1 MFTKTAIVLAIV
13 LGSVTSSLAAVKMG
27 AGSSFDVYDHSRG
40 YIGTDPDANIRGQL
54 LRDNGSSD

>member
-13 LGSVTSSLAAVKMG
+13 FGSVTGSLAAVKMG
-27 AGSSFDVYDHSRG
+27 AGSSFDVYDTGRG
-40 YIGTDPDANIRGQL
+40 YIGTDPDANIRSQL